1 MTEIRGIQA
10 LEIWC
15 RRLTSGYPGVN
26 ISNLTTSFR
35 DGLAFC
41 AIIHHYRPDLIDFD
55 SLSKDNV
62 YKNNALAFQVAEQ
75 ELGIPALLDP
85 EDMVRYPVPDRL
97 SVSTYLAQFY
107 HVFGGKC
114 KIFED
119 FPRYL

>member
-1 MTEIRGIQA
+1 M
-10 LEIWC
+10 
-15 RRLTSGYPGVN
+15 
-26 ISNLTTSFR
+26 
-35 DGLAFC
+35 
-41 AIIHHYRPDLIDFD
+41 
-55 SLSKDNV
+55 

-114 KIFED
+114 KIFEE